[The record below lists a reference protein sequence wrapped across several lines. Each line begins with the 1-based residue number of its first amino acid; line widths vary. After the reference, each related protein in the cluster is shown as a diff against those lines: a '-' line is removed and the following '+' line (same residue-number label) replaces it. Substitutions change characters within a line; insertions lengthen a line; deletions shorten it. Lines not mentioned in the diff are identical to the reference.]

1 MRVVKEAAVRR
12 EEILKTAVRLFASH
26 GYNATSIEDI
36 LAAEKIAKGTF
47 YYYFKTKE
55 ELLDAAIDTY
65 IARMAEDLQQIVKS
79 EGAGTLEKFISV
91 ITKASDPSSDFKR
104 DIMAAIHQPGNELLH
119 QKSLVVSVLTL
130 VPILTDLVCTGKSEG
145 VFKTRYPQVTVEALL
160 FAAQFM
166 FDEQIFPEDSASP
179 ERLKQFLAVAEEMLG
194 AADGSFDQLLNI
206 LKETQ
211 E

>member
-65 IARMAEDLQQIVKS
+65 IARMAEDLQQIVKN

-145 VFKTRYPQVTVEALL
+145 VFKARYPQVSVEALL